1 MKINHQKSKV
11 MLFNTA
17 KTNDFFPEITIGKE
31 TLDVVN
37 EMKLLGVKISTDLK
51 WHSNTEFITKKAYSR
66 LWLIRRLKS
75 FGANQNELLDV
86 YNKQVRST
94 LEFAAVVWHAGL
106 TQINTSDIERVQKSA
121 LAIILGPQYS
131 SYDNALKLVK
141 MESLKKRREKLSLSF
156 ARKTAKTHPHWFEE
170 DNKVINTRRQNKEFK
185 NVTSR
190 TKRFRKSAIPYLT
203 SLLNQHGSTSD

>member
-51 WHSNTEFITKKAYSR
+51 WHSNTEFISKKAYSR
-66 LWLIRRLKS
+66 LWLISHLGPTRM
-75 FGANQNELLDV
+75 NC
-86 YNKQVRST
+86 
-94 LEFAAVVWHAGL
+94 WHAGL
-106 TQINTSDIERVQKSA
+106 TQINMSDIERVQKSA

-203 SLLNQHGSTSD
+203 SLLNQHGSTSE